1 MDNSLLN
8 DKKEMIMRADPVA
21 NLIKGLLNWNFL
33 ELIVNIDDL
42 RKNRLTNI
50 SGAVGPSS
58 CVV

>member
-1 MDNSLLN
+1 MESNLLN
-8 DKKEMIMRADPVA
+8 DRKDMSIRTDPVA

-50 SGAVGPSS
+50 NGAEDPSS
-58 CVV
+58 CVT